1 MENVKNEVEKMYNK
15 FYGNTL
21 VRLDKKDIRL
31 DKDSAKMDTIYAIE
45 CIINAIKHEDNRMYY
60 EIKFW
65 NECLIEA
72 NCL

>member
-15 FYGNTL
+15 FYGHTL
-21 VRLDKKDIRL
+21 VTTNKDKTIEKG
-31 DKDSAKMDTIYAIE
+31 SAKMNTIYAIE